1 MVVRSVNRL
10 NQKYIKSVV
19 KKALKEDLEPAG
31 DITTKLIKFNNK
43 KIKAKI
49 VARQNGV
56 IAGIDFCKEAFKIIG
71 KETVFKSKI
80 KDGKSIKKNKIIA
93 EIFANTK
100 TLLTAERTA
109 LNFLNHASG
118 IATTTNNFVKKVGK
132 ETKIC
137 CCLLYTSDA
146 ADE

>member
-1 MVVRSVNRL
+1 MNRL

-80 KDGKSIKKNKIIA
+80 KDGKSIKKNIK
-93 EIFANTK
+93 NWYK
-100 TLLTAERTA
+100 
-109 LNFLNHASG
+109 
-118 IATTTNNFVKKVGK
+118 
-132 ETKIC
+132 
-137 CCLLYTSDA
+137 
-146 ADE
+146 